1 MKKYLFITI
10 VLSLT
15 IFASAQAAKEAT
27 IQERLAALEKLMKKP
42 QDNRSNVTEVVYQ
55 VQTLQQQIAEL
66 KGVIEEQIQQINGLK
81 EKQKLLY
88 IDIDSRL
95 AELESKTPVN
105 GQTSNP
111 TFSDGSSINTP
122 STNVTNT
129 VTSNDQALT
138 VEVDPGYNNGAV
150 VEAIN
155 APELSSDQDDYDIA
169 FAHLRAGRFLESAR
183 AFEDFIQKYPDNEL
197 TDNAYYWLGES
208 YYVKRQYP
216 QALAAFQSLTE
227 KFPSSAKAADSWL
240 KIGYS
245 YYEMDDL
252 VKAEE
257 NLQKV
262 IDNYPSSSLAR
273 LAKNRLIKLQ
283 RDH

>member
-1 MKKYLFITI
+1 MKTKII
-10 VLSLT
+10 ISVLLSVFVLN
-15 IFASAQAAKEAT
+15 AVQAAKELT
-27 IQERLAALEKLMKKP
+27 IQQRLYNLEKQMKQP
-42 QDNRSNVTEVVYQ
+42 QDNRSNVADVVLE

-66 KGVIEEQIQQINGLK
+66 KGVIEEQAYQINSLK

-88 IDIDSRL
+88 VDMDSRL
-95 AELESKTPVN
+95 SDLEVN
-105 GQTSNP
+105 NSLNTSSNP
-111 TFSDGSSINTP
+111 TI
-122 STNVTNT
+122 
-129 VTSNDQALT
+129 SNDLSSVDNQDSQNTADTTTQPLT
-138 VEVDPGYNNGAV
+138 VEVDEGYNDGV
-150 VEAIN
+150 STQAIDEP
-155 APELSSDQDDYDIA
+155 ALSSDQDDYDIA

-183 AFEDFIQKYPDNEL
+183 AFENFIQKYPNNDL

-216 QALAAFQSLTE
+216 QALAAFQTLTE
-227 KFPSSAKAADSWL
+227 SFPTSAKAADSLL

-245 YYEMDDL
+245 YYEMDDF

-262 IDNYPSSSLAR
+262 IDNYPNSSLAR
-273 LAKNRLIKLQ
+273 LAKNRLRQLL